1 LYQSTYFIEKST
13 NTFADNLAAF
23 GLAFVLNTIVDG
35 RAKVRMEDKGY
46 AFVVI
51 CEPAIRQ
58 EWVEKCKFFVGAPL
72 LITIDT
78 AATKKQ
84 EKIIKAIK
92 GTKLDLA
99 KLPEPDGYSL
109 LDYQTEKKNKDD
121 FFTWVKAL
129 SPDDKK
135 KWRDGETQPPSS
147 PHQNWEIFR
156 AVNPG
161 ALQSYNVP
169 LGIWW
174 QAQTVFPDLLKIL
187 LAMVANAPND
197 IENAEKA
204 WGVLCKENDLE
215 KAKDVTANQ
224 LTNPSQ
230 GKGVN
235 SPKTEW
241 RDPNNVKGFWLLE
254 WLKTVGLFHG
264 SYTRII
270 ANPKDPRN
278 AKDRKIYVLSPSKL
292 GWSVHQQVMKHFRQ
306 AMSASQTAIKMD
318 VLVSLQYTQSFLK
331 HYEEARVED
340 LGEDIFGE
348 PPADLVNG
356 MQMAFYKNLGNSPA
370 VMNIASVN
378 LPRWVAPHNP
388 EQLTEFQTSLDEHI
402 SIVRNLDETR
412 GEQFALLSKY
422 RDFISGG
429 DLDAFFEFTT
439 SYSGFIISQKERKQY
454 VRQFSIPTLEVIF
467 MNTQPDYTQIINSK
481 GFKDIAYAIRQATV
495 TAQYRKANKDKYQV
509 RYDVRYGLGQ
519 SIARKANYPAD
530 FLAEL
535 SKFLHEYNA
544 ETSQMYERLMSRHN
558 GNIPDNVRKQTRRRV
573 ETSAIEEIT
582 KLLDLFGNDSKLICN
597 MLVAFGYASEA
608 RSKDKPESVEQE
620 IDDAQTNEEESG
632 DEE

>member
-13 NTFADNLAAF
+13 NTFADNLATF
-23 GLAFVLNTIVDG
+23 GLAFALNAIADG

-46 AFVVI
+46 AFAIV

-92 GTKLDLA
+92 GTKLNLA

-109 LDYQTEKKNKDD
+109 LDYQTERQNKDD
-121 FFTWVKAL
+121 FFAWVKAL
-129 SPDDKK
+129 SPNDKK
-135 KWRDGETQPPSS
+135 KWRNGEIQSPSS
-147 PHQNWEIFR
+147 LHQNWEIFR

-161 ALQSYNVP
+161 ALQSYNGP

-174 QAQTVFPDLLKIL
+174 QAQKAFPALLKIL
-187 LAMVANAPND
+187 LAMVASAPND
-197 IENAEKA
+197 IEGVEKA
-204 WGVLCKENDLE
+204 WGTLCKENDLE

-224 LTNPSQ
+224 LINPSQ

-241 RDPNNVKGFWLLE
+241 RDPNNVKGFWLIE
-254 WLKTVGLFHG
+254 WLKTVGLFYG

-278 AKDRKIYVLSPSKL
+278 AKDRKTYVLSPSRL

-318 VLVSLQYTQSFLK
+318 ALVSLQYTQAFLK
-331 HYEEARVED
+331 HYEEARVSD
-340 LGEDIFGE
+340 LSEDIFGE
-348 PPADLVNG
+348 PPADLVSG

-388 EQLTEFQTSLDEHI
+388 EQLTEFQASLGEHI
-402 SIVRNLDETR
+402 SIVWNLDETR
-412 GEQFALLSKY
+412 GEQFALLSNY
-422 RDFISGG
+422 RDFISG
-429 DLDAFFEFTT
+429 DQLDAFFEFTNA
-439 SYSGFIISQKERKQY
+439 YSGFVISQLERKKF
-454 VRQFSIPTLEVIF
+454 VRSFSIPTLEVLF
-467 MNTQPDYTQIINSK
+467 MNSEDKKYSEIMQNG
-481 GFKDIAYAIRQATV
+481 GFRNIASAIRHSTVSLQNAKKFRKPAT
-495 TAQYRKANKDKYQV
+495 DI
-509 RYDVRYGLGQ
+509 RYGLGQ
-519 SIARKANYPAD
+519 QLARKAAYPDD

-535 SKFLHEYNA
+535 GEFLHLYNA
-544 ETSQMYERLMSRHN
+544 ENAQLREKDRNPFRS
-558 GNIPDNVRKQTRRRV
+558 DVRM
-573 ETSAIEEIT
+573 EDMEEIV
-582 KLLDLFGNDSKLICN
+582 KLVDRFGSKVVCN
-597 MLVAFGYASEA
+597 MLVAFGYATEA
-608 RSKDKPESVEQE
+608 RSKDKSESVAKEL
-620 IDDAQTNEEESG
+620 DDTQADEEESDG
-632 DEE
+632 EV

>member
-1 LYQSTYFIEKST
+1 MYQSTYFIEKST

-23 GLAFVLNTIVDG
+23 GLAFVLNAIAND
-35 RAKVRMEDKGY
+35 RAKIRLEDKGY
-46 AFVVI
+46 AFAVI

-72 LITIDT
+72 LITVDT

-92 GTKLDLA
+92 GSKLDLA
-99 KLPEPDGYSL
+99 RLPEPDGYSL

-121 FFTWVKAL
+121 FFTRVKAL
-129 SPDDKK
+129 SPEDKK
-135 KWRDGETQPPSS
+135 KWRDGEIQPPSS

-161 ALQSYNVP
+161 ALQSYNMP
-169 LGIWW
+169 LGVWW
-174 QAQTVFPDLLKIL
+174 QAQAVFPDLLKIL
-187 LAMVANAPND
+187 LAMVVKVPND

-204 WGVLCKENDLE
+204 WSVLCKENGME

-224 LTNPSQ
+224 LINPSQ
-230 GKGVN
+230 GKGGN

-254 WLKTVGLFHG
+254 WLKTVGLFYG

-278 AKDRKIYVLSPSKL
+278 AKDRKTYVLSPSRL
-292 GWSVHQQVMKHFRQ
+292 SWGVHQQVMKHFRQ

-318 VLVSLQYTQSFLK
+318 VLVSLQYTRSFLK
-331 HYEEARVED
+331 HYEEARVDD

-348 PPADLVNG
+348 PPADLVSG

-370 VMNIASVN
+370 VMNIASLN
-378 LPRWVAPHNP
+378 LPRWVASHNP
-388 EQLTEFQTSLDEHI
+388 EQLTEFQASLDEHI
-402 SIVRNLDETR
+402 SIIRNLDETR
-412 GEQFALLSKY
+412 GEQFALLSNY

-429 DLDAFFEFTT
+429 ELDAFFEFTNA
-439 SYSGFIISQKERKQY
+439 YSGFIISQLERKKF
-454 VRQFSIPTLEVIF
+454 VRPFSIPTLEVLF
-467 MNTQPDYTQIINSK
+467 MNSEDKKYSEIMQND
-481 GFKDIAYAIRQATV
+481 GFRNIAYAIRHSTVSLQNAKKFRKPAT
-495 TAQYRKANKDKYQV
+495 DI
-509 RYDVRYGLGQ
+509 RYGLGQ
-519 SIARKANYPAD
+519 QLTRKAAYPDD

-535 SKFLHEYNA
+535 GEFLHLYNA
-544 ETSQMYERLMSRHN
+544 ENAQLREKDRNPFRS
-558 GNIPDNVRKQTRRRV
+558 DVRM
-573 ETSAIEEIT
+573 EDMEEIV
-582 KLLDLFGNDSKLICN
+582 KLVDRFGSKVVCN
-597 MLVAFGYASEA
+597 MLVAFGYATEA
-608 RSKDKPESVEQE
+608 RSKDKSESIEQE
-620 IDDAQTNEEESG
+620 LDDTQADEEETG